1 MNRQSEPALLDHR
14 RDYVVDRRHVSARLV
29 EVQRLRSQYA
39 ALIIGD
45 GLFSSAWSE
54 ADEVLTDLAEAR
66 TEQQCA
72 ALERLLARLEPGPQ
86 DPSALVTEIMALAAE
101 TGYLLGLAVGTQL
114 GPSALEQQPARQ

>member
-1 MNRQSEPALLDHR
+1 MNRQSVPALLDHR
-14 RDYVVDRRHVSARLV
+14 RDYVVGRQHVSARLV

-45 GLFSSAWSE
+45 GLFSSGWSE
-54 ADEVLTDLAEAR
+54 ADDVLTDLAEAR

-72 ALERLLARLEPGPQ
+72 ALDRLLAGVEPGPH

-114 GPSALEQQPARQ
+114 GPSALEQQPARP